1 MSKNSKGFL
10 EMPFSWLF
18 AIITGIFILF
28 FAFYFGSSLLKTG
41 NQETSA
47 KSAKQIQGF
56 LNSIENGLESSQTSS
71 ISMPSDTRIKNI
83 CENTGVLGKERI
95 SVEQKTFGKW
105 SESDVKISAN
115 NKYLFSN
122 RQIEAKNLNIFSKPL
137 KFSFSVGSLIYIIP
151 KDKEYCFINAPSNL
165 KGEIN
170 ELGLSNLKIGDCN
183 GTKVCFNRGNCDII
197 VDYSSNSIRK
207 GNETFYF
214 ALDPDDSLFYAALFS
229 DKGVYEC
236 QLKRVIERAKILTKI
251 YLEKQELLKN
261 YCEDYITNDLTNMYN
276 ILDSYNDSRNLNDII
291 LTAQELDNS
300 NKFAD
305 CRLW

>member
-1 MSKNSKGFL
+1 MSKDSKGFL

-18 AIITGIFILF
+18 AIIAGIFILF

-56 LNSIENGLESSQTSS
+56 LNSVENGLESSETSS
-71 ISMPSDTRIKNI
+71 ISMPGDTRINNI
-83 CENTGVLGKERI
+83 CENTGVLGKQKI

-105 SESDVKISAN
+105 SESDIKISAN
-115 NKYLFSN
+115 NKYIFSN
-122 RQIEAKNLNIFSKPL
+122 RQIEAKNLNILSKTL
-137 KFSFSVGSLIYIIP
+137 KFSFGVGSLIYIIP
-151 KDKEYCFINAPSNL
+151 KEKEYCFINAPSNL

-170 ELGLSNLKIGDCN
+170 ELGLSNLKTGECN
-183 GTKVCFNRGNCDII
+183 GTKVCFNRGNCDIT

-207 GNETFYF
+207 GNETLYF
-214 ALDPDDSLFYAALFS
+214 ALDSDNSLFYAALFS
-229 DKGVYEC
+229 DKEVYEC
-236 QLKRVIERAKILTKI
+236 QLKRIIERAKILTKI
-251 YLEKQELLKN
+251 YLEKQEFLKN
-261 YCEDYITNDLTNMYN
+261 YCEDYISNDLTNMYN
-276 ILDSYNDSRNLNDII
+276 TLDSYQDSKNLNDII